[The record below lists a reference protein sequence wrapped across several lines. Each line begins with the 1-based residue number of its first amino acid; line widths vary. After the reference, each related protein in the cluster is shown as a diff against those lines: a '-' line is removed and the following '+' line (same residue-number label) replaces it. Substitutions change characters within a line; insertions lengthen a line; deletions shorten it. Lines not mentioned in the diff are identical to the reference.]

1 MPLLDAPEDAPP
13 GLVEVLCNLLQDDA
27 LRECDAL
34 RRLLDLLLQHLLAL
48 GEAPAEGVRRVQGV
62 GRGAAPDLGEGRLPL
77 LDHVLRPPGSLHG
90 ELLAL
95 LPEVVGLVGGGLR
108 RLDRGLPGGLGLLAQ
123 RQGPLV
129 GDEVGV
135 LRGDDDGPARGPRPV
150 PRRGEGLFGDLL
162 RLPLLGVDALDHL
175 LRVLLQRVVHRQHC
189 PPRFL
194 GRLVALRLR
203 RQGSELRRKLAGLLL
218 LLGHPGGL
226 SCGSERTFGGALH
239 CGGRRPGRLLGGLRR
254 FAELVVRRPGSC
266 LRRLAGAV
274 ERVFQGSARG
284 HRRLVRLRRLLVR
297 GSAHVVD
304 RVHRLIVGLLRQCLG

>member
-108 RLDRGLPGGLGLLAQ
+108 RLDRARPYSLGLLAQ

-175 LRVLLQRVVHRQHC
+175 LRVLLQRIVHRQHR

-203 RQGSELRRKLAGLLL
+203 RQGSELCRELASLVLLL
-218 LLGHPGGL
+218 
-226 SCGSERTFGGALH
+226 
-239 CGGRRPGRLLGGLRR
+239 RLPGGLRR
-254 FAELVVRRPGSC
+254 FAELIVHRPGSR
-266 LRRLAGAV
+266 LRRLAGTV